1 MFGNKRNMIIGVK
14 HKNNQIYFSFFIL
27 SAVKILNANEPNIE
41 TGNAKSKYQ
50 L

>member
-1 MFGNKRNMIIGVK
+1 MMIGVK
-14 HKNNQIYFSFFIL
+14 HKSNQIYFSFFIL
-27 SAVKILNANEPNIE
+27 SPVKILSTTEANIE